1 MPAKSKSQQR
11 LFGMV
16 HAYNKGEFRGSRALR
31 SRIAALSRHISDAD
45 AKDFAE
51 TPHDGLPEKKKEK
64 RASSPQYPAFFSRA
78 VLGGAEPRVVWKP
91 HEMLQ
96 VIGPKGNADP
106 SDVMI
111 VSEKEALQ
119 LLLKGLKAR
128 RAKEPPAL
136 SVARRPAEKRAQAM
150 VRPEVLQ
157 EMYGRVP
164 VGAYAGDF
172 TRSVRSEQRRSFL
185 GHVLYGTGAGA
196 IVGGLGAAGLGAF
209 IVSHAAQGSKVP
221 QADVRRRML
230 EAAAKCGLWG
240 AGRGA
245 AVGTALGAGL
255 GVMDKIRG

>member
-16 HAYNKGEFRGSRALR
+16 HAYNKGEFHGSRALR

-64 RASSPQYPAFFSRA
+64 RA
-78 VLGGAEPRVVWKP
+78 
-91 HEMLQ
+91 
-96 VIGPKGNADP
+96 
-106 SDVMI
+106 
-111 VSEKEALQ
+111 
-119 LLLKGLKAR
+119 
-128 RAKEPPAL
+128 
-136 SVARRPAEKRAQAM
+136 QAM

-164 VGAYAGDF
+164 VGTYAGDF

-209 IVSHAAQGSKVP
+209 IVNHAAKGSKVP
-221 QADVRRRML
+221 QADVRRHVL